1 MCWTSTHVNQVLL
14 LLLYLLGLNICR
26 ISFRSLRE
34 AHELLVIVDWPLLPL
49 RGGAGLP
56 SGALQEG
63 IQGSVCKSST
73 QSATTVDHPLGRYYW
88 SLLSGRNTTTGD

>member
-1 MCWTSTHVNQVLL
+1 MWWTSTHVDQVLL
-14 LLLYLLGLNICR
+14 YLLYLLGLNICR

-34 AHELLVIVDWPLLPL
+34 AHELLVVVDGPLLHL
-49 RGGAGLP
+49 RSGACLP

-63 IQGSVCKSST
+63 IQSSVCKSST
-73 QSATTVDHPLGRYYW
+73 HSATTVDHPLGGYYW